1 MQKPNRRFQKQSEK
15 FNIKTQSQLFIL
27 NRSSQQLVAKF
38 LLVSSLTL
46 LCLVS
51 TAFAQSQRFYVMSG
65 DSITIEQ
72 FLDLVLQANPTAIS
86 AELENDVASASLRNA
101 LGGFDPM
108 FNLQYEYKTK
118 DGTPTANVLNTGL
131 ELPFSTLFGPKF
143 IAKYKRGEGT
153 RISNVDRTVGEGE
166 ASIGIK
172 IPLLQGIFTDKRRAS
187 LAKASFM
194 LDLAKANQR
203 EQQNDLLRE
212 ASLAYWSWAE
222 AYGQM
227 DVAKAVLDLAI
238 VRYKGI
244 AERARRGEAAPID
257 SVEALLEVEKRR
269 GDLLK
274 AERKAESATIKL
286 SVFLWNQDG
295 TPKPLTAMPTKLPP
309 LPSISPFQIQNDKRI
324 ALVQRP
330 EIGQIEFQQRS
341 ANIDLAFNSE
351 FQRPFIELSAE
362 AMQYKFSTFGVND
375 YRLGLTVSQPL
386 FFREAN
392 SNVQLA
398 EIKVRRTELKRL
410 EIERKILASIDDAV
424 SAIERAKERVE
435 VAEREVQYAYLV
447 QEGERRKFQL
457 GESTILILNLRE
469 RATAE
474 AQNKLIEA
482 RADYLRAISD
492 YLWATGRIQEK
503 WVR

>member
-1 MQKPNRRFQKQSEK
+1 MQKRFVGSLLA
-15 FNIKTQSQLFIL
+15 LFCL
-27 NRSSQQLVAKF
+27 AP
-38 LLVSSLTL
+38 SLW
-46 LCLVS
+46 
-51 TAFAQSQRFYVMSG
+51 AQSQRFYVDSR
-65 DSITIEQ
+65 DSIAIEQ
-72 FLDLVLQANPTAIS
+72 FLDIVLQANPSSIS
-86 AELENDVASASLRNA
+86 ATLENDVAAAALRNA
-101 LGGFDPM
+101 LGGFDPT
-108 FNLQYEYKTK
+108 FNLEYEYKTK
-118 DGTPTANVLNTGL
+118 EGAATADVLNAGL

-153 RISNVDRTVGEGE
+153 RVSAVDRTGPDGE
-166 ASIGIK
+166 ASLGLK
-172 IPLLQGIFTDKRRAS
+172 IPILQGVFTDKRRAS
-187 LAKASFM
+187 LAKANFR

-203 EQQNDLLRE
+203 EQQNELLRE

-227 DVAKAVLDLAI
+227 DVAKAVLDLA
-238 VRYKGI
+238 VTRYQGI

-269 GDLLK
+269 GDFLK

-295 TPKPLTAMPTKLPP
+295 TPKPLTATPTKLPP
-309 LPSISPFQIQNDKRI
+309 LPAITPSQIENDKRF
-324 ALVQRP
+324 ALLQRP
-330 EIGQIEFQQRS
+330 EIGQIEFEQRAAS
-341 ANIDLAFNSE
+341 VDLAFASE

-362 AMQYKFSTFGVND
+362 ALQYKFAKFGAND
-375 YRLGLTVSQPL
+375 YRLGLTISQPL

-398 EIKVRRTELKRL
+398 EIKVRRVELKRL

-474 AQNKLIEA
+474 AQNKLVEA

-503 WVR
+503 WIR

>member
-1 MQKPNRRFQKQSEK
+1 MSN
-15 FNIKTQSQLFIL
+15 LFIV
-27 NRSSQQLVAKF
+27 S
-38 LLVSSLTL
+38 LLALLFFVSPL
-46 LCLVS
+46 L
-51 TAFAQSQRFYVMSG
+51 AQSQRFYVTSS

-72 FLDLVLQANPTAIS
+72 FLDVVLAANPTSIS
-86 AELENDVASASLRNA
+86 ANLENDIASATLRNA
-101 LGGFDPM
+101 EGGFDPS
-108 FNLQYEYKTK
+108 FNLEYEYKTK
-118 DGTPTANVLNTGL
+118 DGVPTADVLNAGL
-131 ELPFSTLFGPKF
+131 ELPLSTLFGPKF

-153 RISNVDRTVGEGE
+153 RISNVDRTVGDGE
-166 ASIGIK
+166 ASVGVK
-172 IPLLQGIFTDKRRAS
+172 VPLLQGIFTDKRRAS
-187 LAKASFM
+187 LAKATFR

-203 EQQNDLLRE
+203 EQQNELLRD
-212 ASLAYWSWAE
+212 ASFAYWSWAE

-227 DVAKAVLDLAI
+227 DVARAVLDLAV

-244 AERARRGEAAPID
+244 AERAIRGEAAPID

-269 GDLLK
+269 GDFLK

-295 TPKPLTAMPTKLPP
+295 TPKPLTAMPTRLPQ
-309 LPSISPFQIQNDKRI
+309 LPSVSAFQIQNDKRI
-324 ALVQRP
+324 ALSQRP
-330 EIGQIEFQQRS
+330 EIAQIEFEQRS
-341 ANIDLAFNSE
+341 ASVDLAFNSE

-362 AMQYKFSTFGVND
+362 AMQYKFSTIGVND
-375 YRLGLTVSQPL
+375 YRFGLTISQPL
-386 FFREAN
+386 LFREAN

-410 EIERKILASIDDAV
+410 EVERKVLANIDDAV

-435 VAEREVQYAYLV
+435 VAEREVQYANLV
-447 QEGERRKFQL
+447 QEGERRKFQI
-457 GESTILILNLRE
+457 GESTVLILNLRE
-469 RATAE
+469 RATAD
-474 AQNKLIEA
+474 AQNKLVEA

>member
-1 MQKPNRRFQKQSEK
+1 MSK
-15 FNIKTQSQLFIL
+15 LFIGSL
-27 NRSSQQLVAKF
+27 SV
-38 LLVSSLTL
+38 LLLWALPLS
-46 LCLVS
+46 
-51 TAFAQSQRFYVMSG
+51 AQSQRFYVMSS
-65 DSITIEQ
+65 DTITIEQ
-72 FLDLVLQANPTAIS
+72 FLDVVLQANPTSIS
-86 AELENDVASASLRNA
+86 AELENDIASATLRNA
-101 LGGFDPM
+101 QGGFDPM

-118 DGTPTANVLNTGL
+118 EGTPTANVLNAGL
-131 ELPFSTLFGPKF
+131 ELPLSTLFGPKF

-166 ASIGIK
+166 ASVGVK
-172 IPLLQGIFTDKRRAS
+172 VPLLQGIFTDKRRAS
-187 LAKASFM
+187 LAKANFTF
-194 LDLAKANQR
+194 DLAKANQR
-203 EQQNDLLRE
+203 EQQNELLRE

-227 DVAKAVLDLAI
+227 DVAKSVLDLAI

-244 AERARRGEAAPID
+244 AERALRGEAAPID

-269 GDLLK
+269 GDFLK

-295 TPKPLTAMPTKLPP
+295 TPRPLTAMPTKLPP
-309 LPSISPFQIQNDKRI
+309 LPSISAFQIQNDKRI

-330 EIGQIEFQQRS
+330 EIGQIEFEQRS
-341 ANIDLAFNSE
+341 ASIDLAFNSE

-392 SNVQLA
+392 SSVQLA
-398 EIKVRRTELKRL
+398 EIKVRRTDLKRL
-410 EIERKILASIDDAV
+410 EIERKVLASVDDAI

-435 VAEREVQYAYLV
+435 VAEREVQYALLV

-474 AQNKLIEA
+474 AQTKLIEA

>member
-1 MQKPNRRFQKQSEK
+1 MSP
-15 FNIKTQSQLFIL
+15 IL
-27 NRSSQQLVAKF
+27 
-38 LLVSSLTL
+38 
-46 LCLVS
+46 
-51 TAFAQSQRFYVMSG
+51 AQSQRFYVRSS

-72 FLDLVLQANPTAIS
+72 FLDVVLAANPTSIA
-86 AELENDVASASLRNA
+86 ADLENDVASATLRNA
-101 LGGFDPM
+101 QGGFDPT
-108 FNLQYEYKTK
+108 FNLEYQYKTK
-118 DGTPTANVLNTGL
+118 DGVPTIDVLNAGL
-131 ELPFSTLFGPKF
+131 ELPLSTLFGPKF
-143 IAKYKRGEGT
+143 IAKYKRGEGA
-153 RISNVDRTVGEGE
+153 RASSIDRTERNGE
-166 ASIGIK
+166 ASVGVK
-172 IPLLQGIFTDKRRAS
+172 VPLLQGIFTDKRRAA
-187 LAKASFM
+187 LAKATFR

-203 EQQNDLLRE
+203 EQQNELLRE
-212 ASLAYWSWAE
+212 ASFAYWSWAE
-222 AYGQM
+222 AYAQM
-227 DVAKAVLDLAI
+227 DVARAVLDLAI

-244 AERARRGEAAPID
+244 AERALRGEAAPID

-269 GDLLK
+269 GDFLK

-295 TPKPLTAMPTKLPP
+295 TPKPVTAMPTKLPP
-309 LPSISPFQIQNDKRI
+309 LPSISAFQVQNDKRL
-324 ALVQRP
+324 ALIQRP
-330 EIGQIEFQQRS
+330 EIGQIEFEQRS
-341 ANIDLAFNSE
+341 ASIDLAFNSE

-362 AMQYKFSTFGVND
+362 AMQYKFSTIGVND
-375 YRLGLTVSQPL
+375 YRFELTVSQPL

-398 EIKVRRTELKRL
+398 EIKVRRTDLKRL
-410 EIERKILASIDDAV
+410 EVERKVLASIDDAV

-447 QEGERRKFQL
+447 QEGERQKFQI
-457 GESTILILNLRE
+457 GESTVLILNLRE

>member
-1 MQKPNRRFQKQSEK
+1 M
-15 FNIKTQSQLFIL
+15 LF
-27 NRSSQQLVAKF
+27 LVNP
-38 LLVSSLTL
+38 LS
-46 LCLVS
+46 
-51 TAFAQSQRFYVMSG
+51 AQSQRFYVMSG

-72 FLDLVLQANPTAIS
+72 FLDDVLQANPTALS

-108 FNLQYEYKTK
+108 FNLEYEYKTK
-118 DGTPTANVLNTGL
+118 DGLPTVNVFNAGV

-153 RISNVDRTVGEGE
+153 RVNNVDRTAEDGE
-166 ASIGIK
+166 ASLGFK
-172 IPLLQGIFTDKRRAS
+172 VPLLQGIFTDKRRAA
-187 LAKASFM
+187 LAKASFR

-203 EQQNDLLRE
+203 EQQNELLRE
-212 ASLAYWSWAE
+212 ASMAYWGWAE

-227 DVAKAVLDLAI
+227 NIARAVLNLAMA
-238 VRYKGI
+238 RYEGI

-257 SVEALLEVEKRR
+257 SVEALLEVERRR

-295 TPKPLTAMPTKLPP
+295 TPKRLTAVPAALPP
-309 LPSISPFQIQNDKRI
+309 LPTISPSQIQIDKRI

-330 EIGQIEFQQRS
+330 EIGQIEFEQRA
-341 ANIDLAFNSE
+341 ANVDLAFNSE
-351 FQRPFIELSAE
+351 FQRPFVELSAE
-362 AMQYKFSTFGVND
+362 AMQYKFSSFGIND
-375 YRLGLTVSQPL
+375 YRLGINISQPL

-392 SNVQLA
+392 ANVQLA
-398 EIKVRRTELKRL
+398 EIKVRRTELKRM

>member
-1 MQKPNRRFQKQSEK
+1 MAK
-15 FNIKTQSQLFIL
+15 IFIG
-27 NRSSQQLVAKF
+27 SFLVF
-38 LLVSSLTL
+38 IFFTPELV
-46 LCLVS
+46 
-51 TAFAQSQRFYVMSG
+51 AQSQRFYVMTS
-65 DSITIEQ
+65 DSITIDQ
-72 FLDLVLQANPTAIS
+72 FLDVVLQANPTSIS
-86 AELENDVASASLRNA
+86 ADLENDIASATLRNA
-101 LGGFDPM
+101 QGGFDPT
-108 FNLQYEYKTK
+108 FNLEYEYKTK
-118 DGTPTANVLNTGL
+118 DGAPTADVLNAGL

-153 RISNVDRTVGEGE
+153 RISNVDRTAGDGE
-166 ASIGIK
+166 ASVGVK
-172 IPLLQGIFTDKRRAS
+172 VPLLQGIFTDKRRAS
-187 LAKASFM
+187 LAKASFT

-203 EQQNDLLRE
+203 EQQNELLRE
-212 ASLAYWSWAE
+212 ASMAYWSWAE

-244 AERARRGEAAPID
+244 AERAIRGESAPID

-309 LPSISPFQIQNDKRI
+309 LPSISAFQIQNDKRI
-324 ALVQRP
+324 ALAQRP
-330 EIGQIEFQQRS
+330 EIGQIEFEQRS
-341 ANIDLAFNSE
+341 ASIDLAFNSE
-351 FQRPFIELSAE
+351 FQRPFIEISAE
-362 AMQYKFSTFGVND
+362 ALQYKFSTIGVND
-375 YRLGLTVSQPL
+375 YRFGLTVSQPL

-398 EIKVRRTELKRL
+398 EIKVRRTDLKRL
-410 EIERKILASIDDAV
+410 EIERKVLASVDDAV

-474 AQNKLIEA
+474 AQVKLIEA
-482 RADYLRAISD
+482 RADYLRAVSD

>member
-1 MQKPNRRFQKQSEK
+1 MSK
-15 FNIKTQSQLFIL
+15 LFIGSL
-27 NRSSQQLVAKF
+27 SV
-38 LLVSSLTL
+38 LLFWALPLS
-46 LCLVS
+46 
-51 TAFAQSQRFYVMSG
+51 AQSQRFYVMSS
-65 DSITIEQ
+65 DTITIEQ
-72 FLDLVLQANPTAIS
+72 FLDVVLQANPTAIS
-86 AELENDVASASLRNA
+86 ADLENDVATATLRNA
-101 LGGFDPM
+101 QGGFDPT
-108 FNLQYEYKTK
+108 FNLEYEYKTK
-118 DGTPTANVLNTGL
+118 DGAPTADVFSAGL
-131 ELPFSTLFGPKF
+131 ELPLSTLFGPKF

-153 RISNVDRTVGEGE
+153 RISNVDRTVGDGE
-166 ASIGIK
+166 ASFGLK
-172 IPLLQGIFTDKRRAS
+172 VPLLQGIFTDKRRAS
-187 LAKASFM
+187 LAKANFTF
-194 LDLAKANQR
+194 DLARANQR
-203 EQQNDLLRE
+203 QQQNELLRE

-227 DVAKAVLDLAI
+227 DVAKSVLDLAI

-244 AERARRGEAAPID
+244 AERALRGEAAPID

-269 GDLLK
+269 GDFLK

-295 TPKPLTAMPTKLPP
+295 TPRPLTAMPTKLPP
-309 LPSISPFQIQNDKRI
+309 LPSISAFQIQNDKRI

-330 EIGQIEFQQRS
+330 EIGQIEFEQRS
-341 ANIDLAFNSE
+341 ASVDLAFSSE

-362 AMQYKFSTFGVND
+362 AMQYKFSTIGVND

-398 EIKVRRTELKRL
+398 EIKVRRTDLKRL

-435 VAEREVQYAYLV
+435 VAEREVQYALLV

-503 WVR
+503 WIR

>member
-1 MQKPNRRFQKQSEK
+1 M
-15 FNIKTQSQLFIL
+15 
-27 NRSSQQLVAKF
+27 SS
-38 LLVSSLTL
+38 
-46 LCLVS
+46 
-51 TAFAQSQRFYVMSG
+51 

-72 FLDLVLQANPTAIS
+72 FLDEVLAANPASIS
-86 AELENDVASASLRNA
+86 ADLENDIASATLRNA
-101 LGGFDPM
+101 QGGFDPA
-108 FNLQYEYKTK
+108 FNLEYEYKTK
-118 DGTPTANVLNTGL
+118 DGAPTVDVLNAGL
-131 ELPFSTLFGPKF
+131 ELPLSTIFGPKF
-143 IAKYKRGEGT
+143 IAKYKRGEGS
-153 RISNVDRTVGEGE
+153 RVSNVDRTALDGE
-166 ASIGIK
+166 ASIGVKVPI
-172 IPLLQGIFTDKRRAS
+172 LQGIFTDKRRAL
-187 LAKASFM
+187 LAKATFR

-203 EQQNDLLRE
+203 EQQNELLRE

-238 VRYKGI
+238 TRYKGI
-244 AERARRGEAAPID
+244 AERVRRGEAAPID

-269 GDLLK
+269 GDFLK

-295 TPKPLTAMPTKLPP
+295 SPKPLTAVPKKLPL
-309 LPSISPFQIQNDKRI
+309 LPSISSFQIQNDKRI

-330 EIGQIEFQQRS
+330 EIGQIEFEQRS
-341 ANIDLAFNSE
+341 AAIDLAFNSE

-362 AMQYKFSTFGVND
+362 AMQYKFSTIGVND
-375 YRLGLTVSQPL
+375 YRFGLTVSQPL

-398 EIKVRRTELKRL
+398 EIKVRRTDLKRL
-410 EIERKILASIDDAV
+410 EVERKVLASVDDAV

-435 VAEREVQYAYLV
+435 VAEREVQYAFLV
-447 QEGERRKFQL
+447 QEGERRKFQI
-457 GESTILILNLRE
+457 GESTVLILNLRE

-474 AQNKLIEA
+474 ARNKLVEA
-482 RADYLRAISD
+482 RADYLRAVSD

>member
-1 MQKPNRRFQKQSEK
+1 MSKLLIGS
-15 FNIKTQSQLFIL
+15 
-27 NRSSQQLVAKF
+27 
-38 LLVSSLTL
+38 LLVL
-46 LCLVS
+46 LFWALPLS
-51 TAFAQSQRFYVMSG
+51 AQSQRFYVMSS
-65 DSITIEQ
+65 DTITIEQ
-72 FLDLVLQANPTAIS
+72 FLDIVLQANPTSIS
-86 AELENDVASASLRNA
+86 AELENDIASATLRNA
-101 LGGFDPM
+101 QGGFDPM

-118 DGTPTANVLNTGL
+118 DGLPTADVFNAGV
-131 ELPFSTLFGPKF
+131 ELPLSTLFGPKF

-153 RISNVDRTVGEGE
+153 RISNVDKTTGNGE
-166 ASIGIK
+166 ASIGVK
-172 IPLLQGIFTDKRRAS
+172 VPLLQGIFTDKRRAS
-187 LAKASFM
+187 LAKANFTF
-194 LDLAKANQR
+194 DLAKANQR
-203 EQQNDLLRE
+203 KQQNELLRE

-227 DVAKAVLDLAI
+227 DVAKSVLDLAI

-244 AERARRGEAAPID
+244 AERALRGEAAPID
-257 SVEALLEVEKRR
+257 SIEALLEVEKRR

-295 TPKPLTAMPTKLPP
+295 TPRPLTAMPAKLPP
-309 LPSISPFQIQNDKRI
+309 LPSISAFQIQNDKRV

-330 EIGQIEFQQRS
+330 EIGQIEFEQRS
-341 ANIDLAFNSE
+341 ASIDLAFNSE

-362 AMQYKFSTFGVND
+362 AMQYKLSTFGVND

-398 EIKVRRTELKRL
+398 EIKVRRTNLKRL
-410 EIERKILASIDDAV
+410 EIERKVLASVDDAV

-435 VAEREVQYAYLV
+435 VAEREVQYALLV

-474 AQNKLIEA
+474 AQTKLIEA

>member
-1 MQKPNRRFQKQSEK
+1 MSK
-15 FNIKTQSQLFIL
+15 LFIG
-27 NRSSQQLVAKF
+27 S
-38 LLVSSLTL
+38 LLVL
-46 LCLVS
+46 LSWALPLS
-51 TAFAQSQRFYVMSG
+51 AQSQRFYVMSS

-72 FLDLVLQANPTAIS
+72 FLDVVLQANPTSIS
-86 AELENDVASASLRNA
+86 AELENDVASATLRNA
-101 LGGFDPM
+101 QGGFDPT
-108 FNLQYEYKTK
+108 FNLEYEYKTK
-118 DGTPTANVLNTGL
+118 DGAPTADVLNAGL
-131 ELPFSTLFGPKF
+131 ELPLSTLFGPKF
-143 IAKYKRGEGT
+143 IAKYKRGEGS
-153 RISNVDRTVGEGE
+153 RISNVDRTVGDGE
-166 ASIGIK
+166 ASVGIK
-172 IPLLQGIFTDKRRAS
+172 APLLQGIFTDKRRAS
-187 LAKASFM
+187 LAKANFR

-203 EQQNDLLRE
+203 EQQNELLRE

-238 VRYKGI
+238 GRYKGI

-269 GDLLK
+269 GDFLK

-286 SVFLWNQDG
+286 SVFLWNPDG
-295 TPKPLTAMPTKLPP
+295 TPRPLTAMPAKLPP
-309 LPSISPFQIQNDKRI
+309 LPSVSAFQIQNDKRL

-330 EIGQIEFQQRS
+330 EIGQIEFEQRS
-341 ANIDLAFNSE
+341 ASVDLAFNSE

-375 YRLGLTVSQPL
+375 YRFGLTVSQPL

-410 EIERKILASIDDAV
+410 EIERKVLASVDDAV

-447 QEGERRKFQL
+447 QEGERRKFQI
-457 GESTILILNLRE
+457 GESTVLILNLRE

-474 AQNKLIEA
+474 AQNKLVEA

>member
-1 MQKPNRRFQKQSEK
+1 MTKV
-15 FNIKTQSQLFIL
+15 FI
-27 NRSSQQLVAKF
+27 SSFIMLVVAVP
-38 LLVSSLTL
+38 LS
-46 LCLVS
+46 
-51 TAFAQSQRFYVMSG
+51 AQSQRFYVMSS
-65 DSITIEQ
+65 DTITIEQ
-72 FLDLVLQANPTAIS
+72 FLDIVLKANPTSIS
-86 AELENDVASASLRNA
+86 AELENDVASATLRNA
-101 LGGFDPM
+101 QGGFDPI

-118 DGTPTANVLNTGL
+118 EGAPTANVLNAGL
-131 ELPFSTLFGPKF
+131 ELPLSTLFGPKF
-143 IAKYKRGEGT
+143 VAKYKRGEGT
-153 RISNVDRTVGEGE
+153 RISNVDRTVGDGE
-166 ASIGIK
+166 ASVGVK
-172 IPLLQGIFTDKRRAS
+172 VPLLQGIFTDKRRAS
-187 LAKASFM
+187 LAKATFT

-203 EQQNDLLRE
+203 EQQNELLRE

-269 GDLLK
+269 GDFLK

-295 TPKPLTAMPTKLPP
+295 TPKQITAVPTKLPP
-309 LPSISPFQIQNDKRI
+309 LPSISAFQIQNDKRL
-324 ALVQRP
+324 ALIQRP
-330 EIGQIEFQQRS
+330 EIGQIEFEQRS
-341 ANIDLAFNSE
+341 ASIDLAFNSE

-398 EIKVRRTELKRL
+398 EIKVRRTDLKRL
-410 EIERKILASIDDAV
+410 EIERKILASVDDAV

-435 VAEREVQYAYLV
+435 VAEREVQYALLV

-474 AQNKLIEA
+474 AQTKLIEA

>member
-1 MQKPNRRFQKQSEK
+1 MAK
-15 FNIKTQSQLFIL
+15 IFIG
-27 NRSSQQLVAKF
+27 SFLVF
-38 LLVSSLTL
+38 IFFTPELV
-46 LCLVS
+46 
-51 TAFAQSQRFYVMSG
+51 AQSQRFYVMTS
-65 DSITIEQ
+65 DSITIDQ
-72 FLDLVLQANPTAIS
+72 FLDVVLQANPTSIS
-86 AELENDVASASLRNA
+86 ADLENDIASATLRNA
-101 LGGFDPM
+101 QGGFDPT
-108 FNLQYEYKTK
+108 FNLEYEYKTK
-118 DGTPTANVLNTGL
+118 DGAPTADVLNAGL

-153 RISNVDRTVGEGE
+153 RISNVDRTAGDGE
-166 ASIGIK
+166 ASVGVK
-172 IPLLQGIFTDKRRAS
+172 VPLLQGIFTDKRRAS
-187 LAKASFM
+187 LAKASFT

-203 EQQNDLLRE
+203 EQQNELLRE
-212 ASLAYWSWAE
+212 ASMAYWSWAE

-244 AERARRGEAAPID
+244 AERAIRGESAPID

-309 LPSISPFQIQNDKRI
+309 LPSISAFQIQNDKRI
-324 ALVQRP
+324 ALAQRP
-330 EIGQIEFQQRS
+330 EIGQIEFEQRS
-341 ANIDLAFNSE
+341 ASIDLAFNSE
-351 FQRPFIELSAE
+351 FQRPFIEISAE
-362 AMQYKFSTFGVND
+362 ALQYKFSTFGVND
-375 YRLGLTVSQPL
+375 YRFGLTVSQPL

-398 EIKVRRTELKRL
+398 EIKVRRTDLKRL
-410 EIERKILASIDDAV
+410 EIERKVLASVDDAV

-474 AQNKLIEA
+474 AQVKLIEA
-482 RADYLRAISD
+482 RADYLRAVSD